1 MIVLTESFK
10 AYRFLLVCLFILCL
24 PILAA
29 ADDDKQGYLQELLD
43 VARQRQPA
51 NQRDWLVLLHYADGR
66 DGESRIDD
74 PLFFLSSGGKKDP
87 AAELVATLEGFFAP
101 VTVGDDHPRCRFPA
115 REAWLTEQ
123 LGIDLTR
130 LPQPLCAKQDAY
142 LKTLNPRSASIMFPA
157 AYLNSPASM
166 FGHTYIRIDGDYES
180 ELLSYAINYAAETAE
195 QNGMVYAWKGVFGA
209 YKGYFSI
216 LPQYAKVREY
226 ANLEHRDIWDYR
238 LNLSEPEVRQMARHI
253 WELQRIYSD
262 YYFFDENCS
271 YNLLFLL
278 EAARPALHLTDKT
291 SLMVIPLDTIKL
303 ARDNGL
309 ITSTGYRPSQG
320 TKIRVL
326 TRRMSGDDILQAQ
339 KLARGEVAYR
349 GDKDLYTVKTLDLAI
364 ELLQFSYNK
373 QEISQEVYRPRLL
386 SLLTRRSAF
395 GLQSSESIATPPAPE
410 QGHESSRISLGS
422 GFYKRDSYLTV
433 GFRPA
438 YHSLD
443 DAPAGYVPGAEIQF
457 FNTLLRY
464 TPSKEDVRIQK
475 LQFVDITSLSDY
487 EAIFRRTSWNVA
499 VGLEQVTKQ
508 NGNDVMALRVNT
520 GAGMT
525 TAAPSYGM
533 IYAQLQTEGLLGEGL
548 RDWCGL
554 GGGLSA
560 GILKPLGSIAQLH
573 LWGRSIYYPLGEK
586 QWRTTGNATASLFL
600 SRNNS
605 LEMSYL
611 ISGNDSHR
619 TTRDL
624 SLVWHHYF

>member
-1 MIVLTESFK
+1 MIVLPESSK
-10 AYRFLLVCLFILCL
+10 AYRLLLVCLFILCL
-24 PILAA
+24 PLLAA
-29 ADDDKQGYLQELLD
+29 ADDGNQRYLQQLLD
-43 VARQRQPA
+43 VAQGRQLA
-51 NQRDWLVLLHYADGR
+51 NQRDWRVLLHYADGR

-74 PLFFLSSGGKKDP
+74 PLFFLSSGGKKNP

-101 VTVGDDHPRCRFPA
+101 ATAGDDHPRCRFPA

-130 LPQPLCAKQDAY
+130 LSQPLCAKQDDY

-278 EAARPALHLTDKT
+278 EAARPSLHLTDKT
-291 SLMVIPLDTIKL
+291 SLMVIPLDTIML
-303 ARDNGL
+303 ARDNRL
-309 ITSTGYRPSQG
+309 ISSTGYRPSQG
-320 TKIRVL
+320 TKIRVI
-326 TRRMSGDDILQAQ
+326 TRQMTGDEIVQAQ
-339 KLARGEVAYR
+339 KLARGEITAR
-349 GDKDLYTVKTLDLAI
+349 SDKVKTLDLAI

-386 SLLTRRSAF
+386 ALLNQRSAF
-395 GLQSSESIATPPAPE
+395 GLQPGDNIATPPAPE
-410 QGHESSRISLGS
+410 QGHESSRVSLGS
-422 GFYKRDSYLTV
+422 GFYNRESYLTV
-433 GFRPA
+433 GVRPA
-438 YHSLD
+438 YHGLD
-443 DAPAGYVPGAEIQF
+443 DAAAGYVPGAEIQF
-457 FNTLLRY
+457 FNTILRY
-464 TPSKEDVRIQK
+464 TPSKEQIQ
-475 LQFVDITSLSDY
+475 LQQLKFVDITSLSDY
-487 EAIFRRTSWNVA
+487 EPIFRRTSWNVS

-508 NGNDVMALRVNT
+508 NGNEVMALRVNS

-554 GGGLSA
+554 GAGLSA

-611 ISGNDSHR
+611 ISDNDSHR

-624 SLVWHHYF
+624 NLVWHHYF